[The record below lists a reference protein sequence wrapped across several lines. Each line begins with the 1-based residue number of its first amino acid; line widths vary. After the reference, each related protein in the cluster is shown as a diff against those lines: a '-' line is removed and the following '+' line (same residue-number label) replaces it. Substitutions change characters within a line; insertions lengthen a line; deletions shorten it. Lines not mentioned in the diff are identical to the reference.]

1 MGFWTRLRDCLARCS
16 AAEAPDPAAEV
27 AARLGEFG
35 PGAHIG
41 RNVEFVGDVSAL
53 FMAAGARIEDGARIV
68 LGRGGSIRLGPSTII
83 QPRAILD
90 TGPGGRI
97 ELGSHNSVNPYCV
110 VYGHGGLT
118 TGNYVRIAAH
128 TVIIPANHVY
138 DDVDVPISRQGLR
151 KEGIRIGD
159 DVWVGSGCRILDGVT
174 IGNGAVLAAG
184 AVVHRDVEPYT
195 VVGGVPARLLKR
207 REAKESPVHDAR

>member
-1 MGFWTRLRDCLARCS
+1 MRLRDLLGRSRRAARS
-16 AAEAPDPAAEV
+16 AEAEAAAL
-27 AARLGEFG
+27 AARFGAFG
-35 PGAHIG
+35 PGAS
-41 RNVEFVGDVSAL
+41 VGPRAELSGDLSRVFL
-53 FMAAGARIEDGARIV
+53 GARSRVEDGARIICAP
-68 LGRGGSIRLGPSTII
+68 GGSIVLGEDTII
-83 QPRAILD
+83 HPGAILD

-97 ELGSHNSVNPYCV
+97 QLGAKNSVNPYCV

-118 TGNYVRIAAH
+118 TGSFVRIAAQ
-128 TVIIPANHVY
+128 TVIIPANHIY
-138 DDVDVPISRQGLR
+138 DDPERPIARQGLR
-151 KEGIRIGD
+151 KEGIVIGD

-207 REAKESPVHDAR
+207 RPAPASA